1 MACGGYSTC
10 GSSLARPALLD
21 ASGIVAAFPLPIMFA
36 RRLPPFADFLHRLVA
51 AGSAALVLALM
62 IFAASPRL
70 HDDLHA
76 ATDVAHGEDCA
87 VAMFAAG
94 VALPFAPLAALPPL
108 AAWRPQ
114 TPAVAG
120 EIFLASPR
128 YLRQPERGPP
138 TLG

>member
-1 MACGGYSTC
+1 
-10 GSSLARPALLD
+10 
-21 ASGIVAAFPLPIMFA
+21 MFA
-36 RRLPPFADFLHRLVA
+36 RGLPPSADFLHRLVA

-70 HDDLHA
+70 HDELHA

-94 VALPFAPLAALPPL
+94 VALPFAPLAALPPS
-108 AAWRPQ
+108 ADWRA
-114 TPAVAG
+114 PATAVSG

-138 TLG
+138 VLG